1 MNLSAQIPFFS
12 HVSFVDKLLFTK
24 HMGIMLKSGITI
36 IESLHIL
43 STQTKSTAFRT
54 MLEKIAR
61 SIENGQTLANA
72 LAKFPQSFDTF
83 YVNIIKIGEDS
94 GTLDES
100 FTYLGQQ
107 LGKNYAFRKKIQGA
121 LLYPMI
127 VFVGAMIVGI
137 GISLFVLPQLL
148 ELFKGFDVELPWTT
162 RLLLWFSALMKDFGV
177 VVVLWLVLLVITGQ
191 VLTQLSAIKP
201 FWHRFLLSLPV
212 LGKVLQNIELASFAR
227 NMGIML
233 KSGMPINTAME
244 IESHMTTNLVFK
256 QYSEKLL
263 GSIDR
268 GRSLAKE
275 LETGKYPK
283 VPLIAVKMISVGET
297 TGKLDETFSYL
308 ADFFEEEVD
317 EVTKNISTIFE
328 PIMLIFIGLIVA
340 FVAMAIISPIYELTG
355 NIKK

>member
-1 MNLSAQIPFFS
+1 MNFSAQIPLLS
-12 HVSFVDKLLFTK
+12 HVSFLDKLLFTK

-36 IESLHIL
+36 IDALHIL
-43 STQTKSTAFRT
+43 ASQTRSATFRD
-54 MLEKIAR
+54 MLEGVAK

-72 LAKFPQSFDTF
+72 LGKFSRVFDAF

-94 GTLDES
+94 GTLDQS
-100 FTYLGQQ
+100 FAYLGEQ
-107 LGKNYAFRKKIQGA
+107 LGKDYAFRKKIQGA
-121 LLYPMI
+121 LLYPII
-127 VFVGAMIVGI
+127 VFTGAMIVGI

-162 RLLLWFSALMKDFGV
+162 QLLLWFAELMKNFGV
-177 VVVLWLVLLVITGQ
+177 IVVIWLFVVLVTGRLV
-191 VLTQLSAIKP
+191 TQLSVVKP
-201 FWHRFLLSLPV
+201 LWHRFLLSLPI
-212 LGKVLQNIELASFAR
+212 LGNIIQNTELSSFSR

-244 IESHMTTNLVFK
+244 IESHMTQNLVFQK
-256 QYSEKLL
+256 YGENLL
-263 GSIDR
+263 SSIDR
-268 GRSLAKE
+268 GKSLAKE

-283 VPLIAVKMISVGET
+283 IPLIAVKMLSVGET
-297 TGKLDETFSYL
+297 TGKLDETFAYL

-317 EVTKNISTIFE
+317 DATKNISTIFE